1 MLKKKMPI
9 NITIEPP
16 PECRACKWKP
26 VKQNN
31 EKQEIAVE
39 NSWIYVNIPNSVV
52 QLFFCPKCG
61 FVMPQDNLIEC
72 VQDLNKAKS
81 RKILEYGG
89 PRVLPPKGSVKL
101 N

>member
-1 MLKKKMPI
+1 MPI
-9 NITIEPP
+9 EIKIEPP

-26 VKQNN
+26 AHKNN
-31 EKQEIAVE
+31 ENQEIKLE
-39 NSWIYVNIPNSVV
+39 NQWIYVNIPSTVV

-72 VQDLNKAKS
+72 VQKLNDAKKS
-81 RKILEYGG
+81 KIVEYAG
-89 PRVLPPKGSVKL
+89 PRILPPKESVKL